1 MANITD
7 TSGIDLQEL
16 AKTLVVVYKMR
27 ALELLI

>member
-7 TSGIDLQEL
+7 TSGIDLQGLE
-16 AKTLVVVYKMR
+16 KISCGYKMR